1 MSEDIRGYNIEI
13 DFKLVQKL
21 CEIQCTGEEI
31 ASVLGVSYDTLV
43 RRIKEQGYD
52 NFAEYYKKN
61 SQVGK
66 ASLRRMQWGSAAKG
80 NVPMQIW
87 LGKQFLGQ
95 KDKIETENTN
105 YSQEIVA
112 FQLSPLK
119 TGDKNAEEDID

>member
-31 ASVLGVSYDTLV
+31 ASVLGVSYSTLK
-43 RRIKEQGYD
+43 RRIQECGYGNFEQ
-52 NFAEYYKKN
+52 YYKKN

-66 ASLRRMQWGSAAKG
+66 ASLRRMQWGSAVKG

-95 KDKIETENTN
+95 RDKTENDVTLTEKLPDFIFKVLDDEKH
-105 YSQEIVA
+105 SD
-112 FQLSPLK
+112 
-119 TGDKNAEEDID
+119 T